1 MNSRT
6 TVIYSLTVAMLAA
19 GCFVRGERKEVRI
32 VRGWPAAAIHRLEVR
47 EVDGTISVEANPSNE
62 IRLVANVRARGKE
75 PNPRSENQ
83 GYFKTDVE
91 GDTLVIG
98 RDREHA
104 SFHFPIFRVNDVR
117 IDYELQVPE
126 SIAVDLRTVNGRIA
140 TRGVAGETSATTVNG
155 EVEIE
160 TPGSSEVEAHA
171 INGRVSAKFVR
182 DFHGAVLRTV
192 NGRVVAVL
200 PQNASFSGD
209 FAQVNG
215 DVEAAFPL
223 SIHSHPGSRRVSGE
237 VNGGRYSLRITTV
250 NGDIKI
256 DTVAAP
262 PAPVVPE
269 TPAAPTAAPA
279 QPAPRT

>member
-1 MNSRT
+1 MNSRK
-6 TVIYSLTVAMLAA
+6 TVIYSLTVALVTA
-19 GCFVRGERKEVRI
+19 GCFVRGERREVRI
-32 VRGWPAAAIHRLEVR
+32 VRSWPAAAIHRLEVR
-47 EVDGTISVEANPSNE
+47 EVDGTISVEATPSNE
-62 IRLVANVRARGKE
+62 IKLVANVRARGKA
-75 PNPRSENQ
+75 PNPRAENQ

-98 RDREHA
+98 RNRERR
-104 SFHFPIFRVNDVR
+104 FHIFGVNDVR
-117 IDYELQVPE
+117 IDYELKVPE

-171 INGRVSAKFVR
+171 INGRVSAKFVH

-223 SIHSHPGSRRVSGE
+223 SIHSHRGSRRVSGE

-256 DTVAAP
+256 DTVTAP